1 MKSKSNKN
9 RKNKQGFIHFLI
21 GKDQYFDWL
30 LLVIVCL
37 AGYLVVKSGYPYP
50 ITMSD
55 SGGYIQAAK
64 TDMFSFYRPF
74 GYSVLLQLIHT
85 LSSSIHAIFIVQ
97 MLLYFISA
105 SIFAFTVKYFFA
117 PAKKI
122 VWYFLLFFFVFSPM
136 AFILANAIMSD
147 LLFGIVIYIMLAS
160 FIFIVKQG
168 KWIALITFL
177 LAVFCSLY
185 IRYSAMVFPVIF
197 LFCFLWLRGKIRWI
211 SIAGLVIVSV
221 IFYNQM
227 KDLMKET
234 TEFDQF
240 STGFDGW
247 QLANNAMHILPFID
261 LDSQKISDKKMR
273 ELHQFS
279 LPYKDT
285 ILESTNHGST
295 TTVSF
300 LWDPA
305 FPLKMFVYEEMRKQQ
320 RSYAH
325 LWIELGTTTFKEYG
339 QYLILRYPWKFMRYY
354 YFPNMKHV
362 FFLYNPG
369 IISSETSIT
378 TAEAYEWY
386 KIDESQDLT
395 LKNPFYKGI
404 IWNFMQVLWT
414 LRWIFILGLSLWA
427 VLWRKRIKYNNA
439 DKIVFWS
446 LFVFGAIYYAS
457 TVFASPIED
466 RYWFP
471 TECILFSFCY
481 ILCNKLVLCMQSN
494 SLKNNQE
501 QAVISNEKPVIP
513 KQKKGKK
520 NIR

>member
-9 RKNKQGFIHFLI
+9 RKNKQGFIRFLI
-21 GKDQYFDWL
+21 NKDQYFDWL
-30 LLVIVCL
+30 LLVFVCL
-37 AGYLVVKSGYPYP
+37 AGYFIVENGYPYP

-74 GYSVLLQLIHT
+74 GYSALLQLIHAI
-85 LSSSIHAIFIVQ
+85 SSSIHAIFIMQ
-97 MLLYFISA
+97 MLLYFIST
-105 SIFAFTVKYFFA
+105 SFFAFTIKYFFP
-117 PAKKI
+117 PANKT

-147 LLFGIVIYIMLAS
+147 LLFGAVIYIMLAS
-160 FIFIVKQG
+160 FVFIMKQG
-168 KWIALITFL
+168 NWIALIIFL

-197 LFCFLWLRGKIRWI
+197 LFCFFWLKGKIRWL

-234 TEFDQF
+234 TGFNQF

-247 QLANNAMHILPFID
+247 QVANNAMHILPYID

-279 LPYKDT
+279 LPYKEL
-285 ILESTNHGST
+285 ILNTTNHGST
-295 TTVSF
+295 PIVSF
-300 LWDPA
+300 LWDQT
-305 FPLKMFVYEEMRKQQ
+305 FPLKMFLFEEMRKQQ
-320 RSYAH
+320 RPYAH
-325 LWIELGTTTFKEYG
+325 LWIELGNTTYKEYG

-354 YFPNMKHV
+354 YFPNMKNV
-362 FFLYNPG
+362 FYLDKPG
-369 IISSETSIT
+369 VISSEVSIT
-378 TAEAYEWY
+378 TSEAYEWY

-395 LKNPFYKGI
+395 PENPFYKGI
-404 IWNFMQVLWT
+404 AWKFMQGLWSI
-414 LRWIFILGLSLWA
+414 RWIFILGLSLWA
-427 VLWRKRIKYNNA
+427 ALWRKRIKYNDA

-446 LFVFGAIYYAS
+446 LFIFGVIYYAS
-457 TVFASPIED
+457 TVFASPIES

-481 ILCNKLVLCMQSN
+481 ILFNKLVLCMQSN
-494 SLKNNQE
+494 PLKNNQE
-501 QAVISNEKPVIP
+501 QAVINAEKHVIS
-513 KQKKGKK
+513 KQKRGKK
-520 NIR
+520 NTR